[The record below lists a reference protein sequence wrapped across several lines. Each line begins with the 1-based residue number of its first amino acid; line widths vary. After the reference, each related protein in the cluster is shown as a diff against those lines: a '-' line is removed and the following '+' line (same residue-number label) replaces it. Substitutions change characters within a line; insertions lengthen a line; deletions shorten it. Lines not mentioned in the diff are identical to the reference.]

1 MKTWRVAL
9 LLVAAVILIAGCG
22 NRTSSGKVLVE
33 INGDKI
39 TEGDLNFL
47 GEINP
52 RIQGQLESPEGKQR
66 ILDNLVEQD
75 LLYQAAVKD
84 GVNRDPIVKAK
95 VDLYRRVI
103 IAQSLVEKEIEA
115 AAKKY
120 YEANPDE
127 FKKLRLSEIMVKY
140 ATPDQAKGAKK
151 GKEAAPMRS
160 EADALKMAN
169 ELKAKIDGGAKFED
183 VAKESSEDAATKAR
197 GGDIGL
203 VSKGDKRLEARGFGP
218 LLEKAFELKVGEVSG
233 PIKTQDGYFLITVT
247 RGLELEPFDE
257 AKQAVLF
264 KVRNDAR
271 QELLARIKKD
281 AKVVYPEE
289 VAAKKKAEE
298 EAKSAAAA
306 GQKPAEAAAAP
317 AAPEGKEQ
325 APAGEVTLTAPA
337 PQAAPT
343 PAAPAA
349 TPEAAQATKKP
360 QKKN

>member
-9 LLVAAVILIAGCG
+9 LLIAAVILVAGCG

-39 TEGDLNFL
+39 TEGDLKFL

-52 RIQGQLESPEGKQR
+52 RIQGQLDSPEGRQR

-75 LLYQAAVKD
+75 LLYQQAVKE
-84 GVNRDPIVKAK
+84 GVNRDAVVKAK

-127 FKKLRLSEIMVKY
+127 FKKLRLSEIMVKF
-140 ATPDQAKGAKK
+140 TSPDQVKIAKK
-151 GKEAAPMRS
+151 GKDAAGTRS
-160 EADALKMAN
+160 EAEALKVAN
-169 ELKAKIDGGAKFED
+169 ELKAKIDGGAKFEE

-247 RGLELEPFDE
+247 RGLEPEPFDE
-257 AKQAVLF
+257 AKQAILF
-264 KVRNDAR
+264 KVRNDSR

-281 AKVVYPEE
+281 AKVVYPDE

-298 EAKSAAAA
+298 EAKNATAA
-306 GQKPAEAAAAP
+306 GEKPAEAAGAAAAP
-317 AAPEGKEQ
+317 AVKEQ
-325 APAGEVTLTAPA
+325 APTGEVTLTAPTPQAAPAPAAKPEAA
-337 PQAAPT
+337 PQAA
-343 PAAPAA
+343 
-349 TPEAAQATKKP
+349 KKP

>member
-9 LLVAAVILIAGCG
+9 LLTAAVILVTGCG

-39 TEGDLNFL
+39 TEGDLKFL

-52 RIQGQLESPEGKQR
+52 RIQGQIESPEGRQR
-66 ILDNLVEQD
+66 ILENLVEQD
-75 LLYQAAVKD
+75 LLYQQAVKE
-84 GVNRDPIVKAK
+84 GVNRDAVVKAK

-127 FKKLRLSEIMVKY
+127 FKKLRLSEIMVKFGS
-140 ATPDQAKGAKK
+140 PEQLKGAKK
-151 GKEAAPMRS
+151 GKDAPMRS
-160 EADALKMAN
+160 EAEALKVAN

-183 VAKESSEDAATKAR
+183 VAKESSEDAATKGR

-257 AKQAVLF
+257 AKQAILF
-264 KVRNDAR
+264 KVRNDSR

-289 VAAKKKAEE
+289 VAAKKAAEE
-298 EAKSAAAA
+298 AAKSAAAA
-306 GQKPAEAAAAP
+306 GEKPAEAAGAP
-317 AAPEGKEQ
+317 AAPETKEA
-325 APAGEVTLTAPA
+325 APGTEVTLTQPA
-337 PQAAPT
+337 PQAAPA
-343 PAAPAA
+343 PAPAA
-349 TPEAAQATKKP
+349 KPEAAPQASKKP
-360 QKKN
+360 EKKN